1 MKIQIYIL
9 NLARSAHR
17 RTHMQ
22 SQLKDCDIPY
32 VFIEAADGK
41 SKQAEDFSAYNPR
54 TIDIT
59 GRALKATEV
68 GAFLSHIRAMERA
81 KKDGMDWAIVLEDDV
96 VVSEAFI
103 EVVNGLLDCNNFD
116 VVRLYTRNQT
126 LCRGDGDIVI
136 SPRSGYSNWGGALG
150 YAINQGGIDKVLNT
164 YTPIHLKIDNF
175 LFGHWMHRLNVAYTD
190 SNMVG
195 IETTIKSDIGYESKD
210 KVAKKIWRRW
220 VYDIKYKL
228 SAFYKSL

>member
-1 MKIQIYIL
+1 
-9 NLARSAHR
+9 
-17 RTHMQ
+17 
-22 SQLKDCDIPY
+22 
-32 VFIEAADGK
+32 
-41 SKQAEDFSAYNPR
+41 
-54 TIDIT
+54 
-59 GRALKATEV
+59 
-68 GAFLSHIRAMERA
+68 
-81 KKDGMDWAIVLEDDV
+81 MDWAIVLEDDV

-103 EVVNGLLDCNNFD
+103 EVVNCLSDCNNFD

-126 LCRGDGDIVI
+126 LFRGQGDIVI
-136 SPRSGYSNWGGALG
+136 SSRNGYSNWGGALG

-175 LFGHWMHRLNVAYTD
+175 LFGHWIHRLNVAYTD

-195 IETTIKSDIGYESKD
+195 IENTIESDIGYQNND

-220 VYDIKYKL
+220 MYDIKYKL